1 MSYKSNSIQV
11 ANHSVP
17 IQISLFAQWHHDR
30 NLVAGSDDKS
40 QFAKLV
46 QEVGELSE
54 SICKGLCV
62 ADDIGD
68 IISVLINIAERNGLT
83 IQECLAHAWEDV
95 KNRKG
100 QMRDGIFIKEED
112 L

>member
-11 ANHSVP
+11 ANHCVP
-17 IQISLFAQWHHDR
+17 NQISQFAQWHHDR

-54 SICKGLCV
+54 SICKGLDV
-62 ADDIGD
+62 SDDIGD
-68 IISVLINIAERNGLT
+68 IMSVLINIAERNGLT
-83 IQECLAHAWEDV
+83 IQDCLASAWEDV
-95 KNRKG
+95 KDRKG
-100 QMRDGIFIKEED
+100 QMRDGVFIKEED